1 MGKVKKLKPRLRILF
16 GEATALG
23 PGKVE
28 LIEAIEQAGSISG
41 AAKNMGMS
49 YRRAWNLAD
58 SINHDFKEAIIET
71 NSGGKGGGGATIS
84 PIGREILTRYREIED
99 KAMASVT
106 KEVEFFGR
114 YLDQKSKPK
123 NLNPKSKTSKRDRQI
138 RT

>member
-123 NLNPKSKTSKRDRQI
+123 N
-138 RT
+138 